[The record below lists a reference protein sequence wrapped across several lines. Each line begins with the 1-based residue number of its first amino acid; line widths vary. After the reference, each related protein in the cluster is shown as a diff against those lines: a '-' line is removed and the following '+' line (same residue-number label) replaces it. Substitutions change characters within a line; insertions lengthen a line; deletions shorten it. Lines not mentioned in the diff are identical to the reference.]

1 MAVKAKDLY
10 PSIFSRHAEAY
21 ERRLDQVMTTGE
33 ARGRL
38 RVIELVDAKPGM
50 RILDMACGPGV
61 LTLRIAPLV
70 EPNGEVLGVDLAPGM
85 IERARMAAVP
95 NARFEI
101 MDIEDLQLADGS
113 FDGAVC
119 GHGLQFV
126 PHLGRALTEARRV
139 LRPGSRFAASVPG
152 GPGQGQTVMR
162 LLDSVVERWLPPAPQ
177 ADDRAATQAAVGDP
191 DAFRLA
197 AIAAG
202 FATARVEVITETVRW
217 ESADQLVALC
227 SGWWVCASRL
237 DGLDPQ
243 RRDDFIAD
251 ALNTLRNEHPGP
263 IETSS
268 GNHVL
273 FATTA

>member
-1 MAVKAKDLY
+1 MKAKDLY

-38 RVIELVDAKPGM
+38 RVIELVDAQPGM
-50 RILDMACGPGV
+50 RVVDMACGPGV
-61 LTLRIAPLV
+61 LSRRLAPLV
-70 EPNGEVLGVDLAPGM
+70 APNGEVVGVDLAPGM
-85 IERARMAAVP
+85 IERARMAAIP
-95 NARFEI
+95 NTRFEI
-101 MDIEDLQLADGS
+101 MDIEDLQFGDAT
-113 FDGAVC
+113 FDAAVC

-126 PHLGRALTEARRV
+126 PHLDRALAEARRV

-162 LLDSVVERWLPPAPQ
+162 LLDSVVDRWLPPAPR
-177 ADDRAATQAAVGDP
+177 AEDRAATQATVADP
-191 DAFRLA
+191 DAFRAAALA
-197 AIAAG
+197 AS
-202 FATARVEVITETVRW
+202 FATARVEVIEETVRW

-243 RRDDFIAD
+243 QRDDFIDD
-251 ALNTLRNEHPGP
+251 ALNTLRREHPGP

-268 GNHVL
+268 ENYVL
-273 FATTA
+273 FAIAP